1 MNFQLMFLFNSGYDF
16 GGKKKVNSLEIV
28 PVLET
33 GNQCVFLG
41 CNSKTGLST
50 RKFKMFS
57 RKKRELATFYT
68 RKERCRKG
76 KGAYW
81 PHITFDL

>member
-57 RKKRELATFYT
+57 RKK
-68 RKERCRKG
+68 ERISHLLHKKG
-76 KGAYW
+76 EV
-81 PHITFDL
+81 